1 MTRESVTAAAPARV
15 HLPDLLRA
23 VCLCVALLAL
33 LAWPAAGEAR
43 TRQVLV
49 VYSNGRLLPA
59 NIDFDRGLR
68 SAVAGPAGPGAELF
82 EEFLDAPRFDGPA
95 RQRAFADYLR
105 QKYTPLGPG
114 VVVAGGPEALRFL
127 LRNRDT
133 LFEGVP
139 IVHAAVSQEQVEQLA
154 PLPPDVVGVAVAD
167 DFSLTADQALRW
179 HPRAR
184 RLVIVTGAS
193 EWDRFWEARLRVEA
207 ARVEGRA
214 SVEFLAGLPTAE
226 AVERLARLGD
236 ESVVF
241 TPGYHA
247 DGAGQSFW
255 PRDSAA
261 ALAAASGAPVYGPF
275 TTFLG
280 TGVVGGQMTSFEE
293 MGREAG
299 QIAMRVLEGF
309 APESLQLA
317 SVMPS
322 ALNVDWR
329 QVRRWGIAERAIPA
343 GTVVHFREPT
353 FLEAYLAEVMGA
365 ALVFALQAALIG
377 LLLVERRRRQTA
389 ELTMQSTRNELAHAS
404 RLAVAGELTAALAHE
419 INQPLGAI
427 LSNADAAEMIL
438 DAGGDRRDLLRRIVA
453 DIRRDD
459 VRASEVIRRLRT
471 LLQKHEAE
479 RHRFDLN
486 EAAAEGQLLL
496 RAEAARRRVALSVHP
511 AAAPAW
517 LLADRVQIQQVLIN
531 LVVNAMDAVAD
542 LPNDRRLVT
551 VSIDAPA
558 DRVRMSVRD
567 HGRGIPPEHLAK
579 VFESF
584 FTTKPTGMGLGLSIT
599 RTLVE
604 AHGGRVWA
612 ENEPGGG
619 AVFHVEL
626 PQAGTQAEPARG

>member
-1 MTRESVTAAAPARV
+1 
-15 HLPDLLRA
+15 
-23 VCLCVALLAL
+23 
-33 LAWPAAGEAR
+33 
-43 TRQVLV
+43 
-49 VYSNGRLLPA
+49 
-59 NIDFDRGLR
+59 LR
-68 SAVAGPAGPGAELF
+68 S
-82 EEFLDAPRFDGPA
+82 
-95 RQRAFADYLR
+95 
-105 QKYTPLGPG
+105 
-114 VVVAGGPEALRFL
+114 
-127 LRNRDT
+127 RDT
-133 LFEGVP
+133 LFPGVP
-139 IVHAAVSQEQVEQLA
+139 IVHSALSRAQSEQFA
-154 PLPPDVVGVAVAD
+154 PLPADVVGVAIAD

-179 HPRAR
+179 HPTAR
-184 RLVIVTGAS
+184 RLVIVTGVN
-193 EWDRFWEARLRVEA
+193 ERDRLWEARLRVEA
-207 ARVEGRA
+207 ARFEGRV

-226 AVERLARLGD
+226 VVKRLARLGN

-241 TPGYHA
+241 TPGYQM
-247 DGAGQSFW
+247 DGVGQYFW
-255 PRDSAA
+255 PRESAA
-261 ALAAASGAPVYGPF
+261 AMAAASGAPVYGPY

-280 TGVVGGQMTSFEE
+280 TGVVGGQMSSFEE

-299 QIAMRVLEGF
+299 RVAMRLLDGV
-309 APESLQLA
+309 APTSLQLP

-329 QVRRWGIAERAIPA
+329 RVRRWGIAERSIPA

-353 FLEAYLAEVMGA
+353 FLEAYLAEVIGA

-377 LLLVERRRRQTA
+377 LLLVERRRRQAA
-389 ELTMQSTRNELAHAS
+389 ELTMHSARNELAHAS

-438 DAGGDRRDLLRRIVA
+438 DSGGDRRDLLRRIVA

-459 VRASEVIRRLRT
+459 VRASKVIRRLRT
-471 LLQKHEAE
+471 LLQTHQTE
-479 RHRFDLN
+479 RHHFDLN
-486 EAAAEGQLLL
+486 EAAAEGHLLL
-496 RAEAARRRVALSVHP
+496 RAEAARRRVALSVRP
-511 AAAPAW
+511 AAAPAL

-542 LPNDRRLVT
+542 LSDDQRVVT

-558 DRVRMSVRD
+558 DWVRMSVRD

-579 VFESF
+579 VFDSF

-619 AVFHVEL
+619 ALFHVEL
-626 PQAGTQAEPARG
+626 PVAGTQAVPARGGP